1 MKSLSVR
8 ELAEWLADEERPK
21 PLLLDVRE
29 PWEVRIC
36 QIEGSLTMPMQSV
49 PARLDELEPDRDI
62 VCVCHHGG
70 RSQLVAS
77 FLARQGFADVY
88 NLAGG
93 VDAWARQVDKAMPT
107 Y

>member
-8 ELAEWLADEERPK
+8 ELAAWLADEERP
-21 PLLLDVRE
+21 PPQLLDVRE
-29 PWEVRIC
+29 PWEVQIC
-36 QIEGSLTMPMQSV
+36 RIEGSLAMPMQSV
-49 PARLDELEPDRDI
+49 PARLAELDPDRGI

-70 RSQLVAS
+70 RSQVVAS
-77 FLARQGFADVY
+77 FLARHGFADVY

-93 VDAWARQVDKAMPT
+93 VDAWARQVDTAMPT

>member
-8 ELAEWLADEERPK
+8 ELAEWLADDERAK
-21 PLLLDVRE
+21 PQLVDVRE
-29 PWEVRIC
+29 PWEFRIC
-36 QIEGSLTMPMQSV
+36 RIEGSLPVPMQTV
-49 PARLDELEPDRDI
+49 PARLAELDPDRSV

-77 FLARQGFADVY
+77 FLARHGFADVY

-93 VDAWARQVDKAMPT
+93 VDAWARQVDTAMPT